1 MRRVR
6 YLTLATVSVAL
17 LATACGGGGTG
28 TQAGGG
34 GGGIKNGGVLRIGS
48 TSNID
53 SLNPFDAYLSQ
64 AYNAFIMEYPQ
75 LVQYCDGPKGLYLCG
90 DLASK
95 WTTSADG
102 KTWTFTL
109 KAGGKWSDGVP
120 VTASDAAW
128 TGNTVLKYAAGA
140 TSLLAPSIAHATAF
154 DAPNATTLV
163 IHYSKAVAN
172 VLPQLEQF
180 YILPQHVWSKQIGK
194 KGAGLK
200 TYDPSTK
207 LPIVSGGPF
216 QITSFDKTGTT
227 IFKPNPGYYGPKPHV
242 QAVAMEYFTNSAS
255 MVAAYEAGSLDYM
268 ESPPANTISK
278 LKSEPNTVVDVHPGS
293 TVTNLSFN
301 SNPVK
306 PKNRELLNPQ
316 VKLAIAHAI
325 NREEIAQTVFAGYAK
340 PWANFISPVSAAQG
354 WVDPSIKVESFDP
367 ALANRILDGLGY
379 TRGAG
384 GIRVVPATTGK
395 YAQPAHKMSYQVNY
409 CTCEDFNYDRQF
421 QIIQSNLQAIG
432 IAVTAN
438 PGDTNA
444 ATEAEYGPNNKYLNA
459 DINMWDW
466 AEYIDPDFQL
476 SVLTT
481 AQWAGWNE
489 TGYTNKTYDAEY
501 AAQGVTL
508 KHADRQKIVWQM
520 EGTVYDQRP
529 YIQLVDEKLLDAHT
543 KKWAGIDYN
552 LSAYGKNYYTDPHL
566 VG

>member
-1 MRRVR
+1 MRRAR
-6 YLTLATVSVAL
+6 HLALATVAVAL
-17 LATACGGGGTG
+17 LATACGGGGSG
-28 TQAGGG
+28 TQAGGN
-34 GGGIKNGGVLRIGS
+34 GGIKNGGVLRIGS

-64 AYNAFIMEYPQ
+64 SYNAFIMEYPQ
-75 LVQYCDGPKGLYLCG
+75 LIQYCDGPKGLYLCG

-95 WTTSADG
+95 WQSSADG

-109 KAGGKWSDGVP
+109 KSGGKWSDGVA
-120 VTASDAAW
+120 VTAADAAW
-128 TGNTVLKYAAGA
+128 TGNTVLKYAASA
-140 TSLLAPSIAHATAF
+140 TSLLAPAIAHATKF
-154 DAPNATTLV
+154 EAPNATTLV
-163 IHYSKAVAN
+163 VHYSKAVAN

-180 YILPQHVWSKQIGK
+180 WILPQHVWSKQIGK

-200 TYDPSTK
+200 TYDPGTH

-216 QITSFDKTGTT
+216 QITSFDKKGTT
-227 IFKPNPGYYGPKPHV
+227 IFKPNSGFYGPKPHV

-255 MVAAYEAGSLDYM
+255 MVAAYESGSLDAM

-278 LKSEPNTVVDVHPGS
+278 LKADPNTVVDVNPGS

-301 SNPVK
+301 TNKVK

-325 NREEIAQTVFAGYAK
+325 NRQEIAQTVFAGYAK
-340 PWANFISPVSAAQG
+340 PWANFISPLSEAQG

-367 ALANRILDGLGY
+367 SLANKMLDGLGY
-379 TRGAG
+379 TRGSG
-384 GIRVVPATTGK
+384 GIRVAPATTGK

-421 QIIQSNLQAIG
+421 QIIQSNLHAIG

-438 PGDTNA
+438 PGDTDA

-476 SVLTT
+476 SVLTC
-481 AQWAGWNE
+481 AQWGGWNE
-489 TGYTNKTYDAEY
+489 TGYCNKAYDAQY
-501 AAQGVTL
+501 AAQGVAL
-508 KHADRQKIVWQM
+508 KHADRQKVVWQM
-520 EGTVYDQRP
+520 EHTVYDERP
-529 YIQLVDEKLLDAHT
+529 YIQLVDEELLDAHT
-543 KKWAGIDYN
+543 KKWAGYDYN